1 MVLAS
6 CSDYFRA
13 MLTPP
18 NIITEDSNPDG
29 QLPMLEQRRSQPLEV
44 FLAGVSAA
52 GVKYL
57 LDFIYTSK
65 LALSL
70 ANIQDVL
77 SAASYLQVLQVVEA
91 CSNYLQVKTLK
102 HFCRT
107 FLPELRT
114 YFFDERSDRKGV
126 YVRNKNC
133 LSL

>member
-1 MVLAS
+1 
-6 CSDYFRA
+6 

-18 NIITEDSNPDG
+18 SIVTEDSDPDG
-29 QLPMLEQRRSQPLEV
+29 KLPLLEQRRTQQPLEV

-57 LDFIYTSK
+57 LDFIYSSK

-91 CSNYLQVKTLK
+91 CSNYLQV
-102 HFCRT
+102 FCFYILFC
-107 FLPELRT
+107 FLMFFLRCSIFR
-114 YFFDERSDRKGV
+114 YFFILHNYVLLFSDFVLIFPNGV
-126 YVRNKNC
+126 V
-133 LSL
+133 